1 LSLKIVK
8 IAFYN
13 ILIKKNLF
21 KYFFIFI
28 ITSLS
33 IISINAQEPS
43 YSIIGENELAGL
55 DIYTLAQDKNNF
67 VWLGTENGL
76 YRYDGYEFKK
86 YSHNDLKAK
95 SIFGFTHDNLGDL
108 YCLNLSGQVL
118 KIKNDSIEIFYQLPD
133 SLLASFYEIGFDN
146 ENNLVVAGNR
156 PFKVDKNNKPQL
168 YFDSNNK
175 SFMASYKKLK
185 NDLFFCYQEKDD
197 FKIISLKNGNKPIQ
211 VIFDKK
217 ATSPRYVLQN
227 KNGYSIFKDRDDFNY
242 YDFINGKTIKQDFKL
257 VKSITE
263 QFSSVTYLT
272 SDSTL
277 WQTTRKG
284 GSIALNKNFE
294 KPFHKKLLFNPY
306 FISSYLEDHEGNM
319 WLATL
324 GKGLL
329 FIPNTNLYSYRNLQE
344 LEKEVFTKIISDE
357 KSILISTQSGKIFEF
372 KDRAF
377 KLIYNQKNTKI
388 SLLKFDNKGENIIF
402 NGALTPCFFNV
413 SKKELKATNPF
424 GAIKD
429 VAFIND
435 TLIAFATNSGIR
447 FFNIHLNKLVPSPY
461 QLIDNIG
468 RTSGVCFQK
477 DEGNLWVNTLKG
489 LMIFSKENKPIIY
502 HEIYSTD
509 IIDDGNSVWVA
520 TKDNGIYEFINNK
533 IIQHLTTK
541 TGLVSDVV
549 YKLKIEND
557 ELFIAHEKGLQ
568 VLDLRTKTSINYDKT
583 DGLFMNR
590 ITDFTIVGDIVWLI
604 TNKGIQFFN
613 RTDIKKNLL
622 PPNIILQQIL
632 VNNNFTYILNNQIHE
647 FNFDENNIEI
657 SFTST
662 SFHHQGLL
670 KYAFKINEIDNQW
683 QYRNFNENKVS
694 FTALKPGKYTF
705 KVKSINENN
714 IESEP
719 ITYQFIIHPP
729 FWATWW
735 FYTILGFVFITT
747 TLFVYRYQ
755 LKKQQKKIEL
765 ESELNAS
772 KLIAI
777 QSQMNPH
784 FIFNAINSIQDLILQ
799 GDVDNS
805 YSYIIKFSK
814 LVRQTLNFS
823 DKEFIDIE
831 EEIELLSIYLELEK
845 LRFKDDFEYQINVN
859 NAEDIQVPPMLI
871 QPFVENAIK
880 HGLLHKEGLKKLEI
894 TFNLNDTLHCT
905 VRDNGVGRKKAQ
917 EIKQRQQKSYQ
928 SFSVDATKKRFEIM
942 NNHYQNDFS
951 VTYTDLMNNGKPT
964 GTEVYISMPFKQNY

>member
-1 LSLKIVK
+1 
-8 IAFYN
+8 
-13 ILIKKNLF
+13 LF
-21 KYFFIFI
+21 KYLFIFI
-28 ITSLS
+28 IALLS
-33 IISINAQEPS
+33 ITSINAQEPS
-43 YSIIGENELAGL
+43 YSIVGEDELLGL
-55 DIYTLAQDKNNF
+55 DVYTLAQDKANF
-67 VWLGTENGL
+67 IWLGTENGL

-86 YSHNDLKAK
+86 YNNDNLKAK
-95 SIFGFTHDNLGDL
+95 SIFGFKHDNFGDL
-108 YCLNLSGQVL
+108 YCFNLSGQIL
-118 KIKNDSIEIFYQLPD
+118 RIKNDSIGIIYQIPD
-133 SLLASFYEIGFDN
+133 SLLTSFYEIGFDH

-156 PFKVDKNNKPQL
+156 PFKVDKKNAPVL
-168 YFDSNNK
+168 FFDHKNRTFLA
-175 SFMASYKKLK
+175 SFAKTR
-185 NDLFFCYQEKDD
+185 NDLFFCYQETDD
-197 FKIISLKNGNKPIQ
+197 FNIINLKNGKKPIK

-227 KNGYSIFKDRDDFNY
+227 KNGYTIFKERDDFNF
-242 YDFINGKTIKQDFKL
+242 YDFINDKTVKRHFDIGKIISDQYSN
-257 VKSITE
+257 VS
-263 QFSSVTYLT
+263 YLT
-272 SDSTL
+272 LDSTL

-284 GSIALNKNFE
+284 GSIALNKNSE
-294 KPFHKKLLFNPY
+294 KPFHKKILFNEY
-306 FISSYLEDHEGNM
+306 YISSYLEDNEGNM

-329 FIPNTNLYSYRNLQE
+329 FVPNTNLFSYRNLQE
-344 LEKEVFTKIISDE
+344 LEKEVFTKIIS
-357 KSILISTQSGKIFEF
+357 KGNTIFISTQNGKIFEF
-372 KDRAF
+372 KDNTF

-388 SLLKFDNKGENIIF
+388 SLLKFDNNDEHIIF
-402 NGALTPCFFNV
+402 NGVAATCFFNLS
-413 SKKELKATNPF
+413 SKKIKITEQF
-424 GAIKD
+424 GSIKD
-429 VAFIND
+429 LTFIND
-435 TLIAFATNSGIR
+435 TLIVFATNTGIR
-447 FFNIHLNKLVPSPY
+447 FFNSHSNKIVDSPY
-461 QLIDNIG
+461 QLLDNNG
-468 RTSGVCFQK
+468 RTAGVCFQK
-477 DEGNLWVNTLKG
+477 SNGNLWVNTLKG
-489 LMIFSKENKPIIY
+489 LMILSKEKAPIIY
-502 HEIYSTD
+502 ENIYSTD
-509 IIDDGNSVWVA
+509 IINNQNSVWVA
-520 TKDNGIYEFINNK
+520 TKDNGIYEFKNNK

-557 ELFIAHEKGLQ
+557 ELFISHEKGLQ

-590 ITDFTIVGDIVWLI
+590 ITDFTVVGDIVWLI

-613 RTDIKKNLL
+613 RADIIKNLL
-622 PPNIILQQIL
+622 PPNILLNRVMI
-632 VNNNFTYILNNQIHE
+632 NNQPNSTITNQLHE
-647 FNFDENNIEI
+647 FDFDKNNIEI
-657 SFTST
+657 NFIST

-670 KYAFKINEIDNQW
+670 KYAFKINEIDHKW
-683 QYRNFNENKVS
+683 QYRNFNDNKVS

-705 KVKSINENN
+705 TVKSINENN
-714 IESEP
+714 IESDP
-719 ITYQFIIHPP
+719 ITYQFVIHPP

-735 FYTILGFVFITT
+735 FYTLLGFVFLATI
-747 TLFVYRYQ
+747 LFVYRYQ

-894 TFNLNDTLHCT
+894 TFNLNETLHCN
-905 VRDNGVGRKKAQ
+905 VLDNGVGRKKAQ
-917 EIKQRQQKSYQ
+917 EIKQRQQKNYQ
-928 SFSVDATKKRFEIM
+928 SFSVNATKKRFEIM

-951 VTYTDLMNNGKPT
+951 VTYTDLMNNGKPA

>member
-1 LSLKIVK
+1 M
-8 IAFYN
+8 
-13 ILIKKNLF
+13 F
-21 KYFFIFI
+21 KYLFIFI
-28 ITSLS
+28 IALLS
-33 IISINAQEPS
+33 ITSINAQEPS

-76 YRYDGYEFKK
+76 YRFDGYEFKK
-86 YSHNDLKAK
+86 YNHNDLKAK
-95 SIFGFTHDNLGDL
+95 SIFGFTHDNFGEL
-108 YCLNLSGQVL
+108 YCLNLSGQII
-118 KIKNDSIEIFYQLPD
+118 KIKNDSLQIVYQIPD
-133 SLLASFYEIGFDN
+133 TLLTSFYEIGFDPQ
-146 ENNLVVAGNR
+146 NNLVIAGNR
-156 PFKVDKNNKPQL
+156 PFKVDKNNTPQL
-168 YFDSNNK
+168 FFDSNNK
-175 SFMASYKKLK
+175 SFMASFKKSK
-185 NDLFFCYQEKDD
+185 DDLFFSYQEKDD
-197 FKIISLKNGNKPIQ
+197 FNLINLKNGNKPIK

-227 KNGYSIFKDRDDFNY
+227 KNGYTIFKERDDFNF
-242 YDFINGKTIKQDFKL
+242 YDFIDEKTVKQDFKL
-257 VKSITE
+257 DKTIAN
-263 QFSSVTYLT
+263 QFSNVSYLT
-272 SDSTL
+272 SDSTI

-284 GSIALNKNFE
+284 GSIALNKNSE
-294 KPFHKKLLFNPY
+294 KPFHKKILFNEFY
-306 FISSYLEDHEGNM
+306 ISSYLEDHEGNM

-329 FIPNTNLYSYRNLQE
+329 FIPNTDFYSYRNLQE
-344 LEKEVFTKIISDE
+344 LEKEVFTKIISNE
-357 KSILISTQSGKIFEF
+357 ETIWIATQSGKIIEF
-372 KDRAF
+372 KDNRTNVIF
-377 KLIYNQKNTKI
+377 NQNNTKI
-388 SLLKFDNKGENIIF
+388 SLLKLDKENNQLIF
-402 NGALTPCFFNV
+402 NGPMAPCFF
-413 SKKELKATNPF
+413 SLDDKKVKSTKQF
-424 GAIKD
+424 GSVKD

-435 TLIAFATNSGIR
+435 TLVVFATNTGIR
-447 FFNIHLNKLVPSPY
+447 FFNPYLNKVVAGKFIFPE
-461 QLIDNIG
+461 NIG

-477 DEGNLWVNTLKG
+477 DEQKLWVNTLKG
-489 LMIFSKENKPIIY
+489 LMILSEENEPIIF
-502 HEIYSTD
+502 ENIYSTD
-509 IIDDGNSVWVA
+509 IINDKNSVWVA
-520 TKDNGIYEFINNK
+520 TKDNGIYEFKDNK

-541 TGLVSDVV
+541 TGLISDVI
-549 YKLKIEND
+549 YKLKIVNN

-568 VLDLRTKTSINYDKT
+568 VINLKTKEASNYDKT
-583 DGLFMNR
+583 DGLFINR
-590 ITDFTIVGDIVWLI
+590 ITDFTVKNNVIWLI

-613 RTDIKKNLL
+613 RKDIRENLL
-622 PPNIILQQIL
+622 APNIILNQVL
-632 VNNNFTYILNNQIHE
+632 VNNNSSSISSNKIHE
-647 FNFDENNIEI
+647 FNFDENNVEI
-657 SFTST
+657 NFTST

-705 KVKSINENN
+705 TVKSINENN

-735 FYTILGFVFITT
+735 FYSILGFVFITAT
-747 TLFVYRYQ
+747 IFVYRYQ

-765 ESELNAS
+765 ENELNAS

-799 GDVDNS
+799 GDIDNS

-859 NAEDIQVPPMLI
+859 NAEDIQVPPMLV

-894 TFNLNDTLHCT
+894 TFNLNNTLHCT
-905 VRDNGVGRKKAQ
+905 IKDNGVGRKKAQ
-917 EIKQRQQKSYQ
+917 EIKQRQQKNYQ

-951 VTYTDLMNNGKPT
+951 VTYTDLMNNDKPA
-964 GTEVYISMPFKQNY
+964 GTQVYISMPFKQNY

>member
-1 LSLKIVK
+1 
-8 IAFYN
+8 
-13 ILIKKNLF
+13 LF
-21 KYFFIFI
+21 KYLFIFI
-28 ITSLS
+28 IALLS
-33 IISINAQEPS
+33 ITSINAQEPS

-76 YRYDGYEFKK
+76 YRFDGYEFKK
-86 YSHNDLKAK
+86 YNHNDLKAK
-95 SIFGFTHDNLGDL
+95 SIFGFTHDNFGEL
-108 YCLNLSGQVL
+108 YCLNLSGQII
-118 KIKNDSIEIFYQLPD
+118 KIKNDSIQIIYQIPD
-133 SLLASFYEIGFDN
+133 TLLTSFYEIGFDPQ
-146 ENNLVVAGNR
+146 NNLVIAGNR
-156 PFKVDKNNKPQL
+156 PFKVDKNNNPQL
-168 YFDSNNK
+168 FFDSNNK
-175 SFMASYKKLK
+175 SFMASFKKSK
-185 NDLFFCYQEKDD
+185 DDLFFSYQEKDD
-197 FKIISLKNGNKPIQ
+197 FNIINLKNGKKPIK
-211 VIFDKK
+211 VIFGKK
-217 ATSPRYVLQN
+217 ATSPRYVIQN
-227 KNGYSIFKDRDDFNY
+227 KNGYTIFKERDDFNF
-242 YDFINGKTIKQDFKL
+242 YDFIDEKTVKQDFKL
-257 VKSITE
+257 DKTIAN
-263 QFSSVTYLT
+263 QFSNVSYLT
-272 SDSTL
+272 SDSTI

-284 GSIALNKNFE
+284 GSIALNKNSE
-294 KPFHKKLLFNPY
+294 KPFHKKILFNEY
-306 FISSYLEDHEGNM
+306 YISSYLEDHEENM

-344 LEKEVFTKIISDE
+344 LEKEVFTKIISNE
-357 KSILISTQSGKIFEF
+357 ETIWIATQSGKIIEF
-372 KDRAF
+372 KDNRTNVIF
-377 KLIYNQKNTKI
+377 NQNNTKI
-388 SLLKFDNKGENIIF
+388 SLLKLNKENNQLIF
-402 NGALTPCFFNV
+402 NGPMAPCFFNLDD
-413 SKKELKATNPF
+413 KKVKSTKQF
-424 GAIKD
+424 GSVKD

-435 TLIAFATNSGIR
+435 TLVVFATNGGIR
-447 FFNIHLNKLVPSPY
+447 FFNPYLNKVVVGKFIFPE
-461 QLIDNIG
+461 NIG

-477 DEGNLWVNTLKG
+477 DEQKLWANTLKG
-489 LMIFSKENKPIIY
+489 LMILSEENAPIIF
-502 HEIYSTD
+502 ENIYSTD
-509 IIDDGNSVWVA
+509 IINDENSVWVA
-520 TKDNGIYEFINNK
+520 TKDNGIYEFKNNK

-541 TGLVSDVV
+541 TGLISDVI
-549 YKLKIEND
+549 YKIKIVNN
-557 ELFIAHEKGLQ
+557 ELFIAHEKGFQ
-568 VLDLRTKTSINYDKT
+568 VFNLKTKEAVNYDKT
-583 DGLFMNR
+583 DGLFINR
-590 ITDFTIVGDIVWLI
+590 ITDFTVKNNVIWLI

-613 RTDIKKNLL
+613 RKDIRKNLL
-622 PPNIILQQIL
+622 APNIILHQVL
-632 VNNNFTYILNNQIHE
+632 VNNNSSSISSNQIHE

-657 SFTST
+657 NFTST

-705 KVKSINENN
+705 TVKSINENN
-714 IESEP
+714 VESEP

-735 FYTILGFVFITT
+735 FYSIVGFVFITAT
-747 TLFVYRYQ
+747 ILVYRYQ

-765 ESELNAS
+765 ENELNAS

-799 GDVDNS
+799 GDIDNS

-859 NAEDIQVPPMLI
+859 NAEDIQVPPMLV

-894 TFNLNDTLHCT
+894 TFNLNNTLHCT
-905 VRDNGVGRKKAQ
+905 VKDNGVGRKKAQ
-917 EIKQRQQKSYQ
+917 EIKQRQQKNYQ

-951 VTYTDLMNNGKPT
+951 VTYTDLMNNDKPA
-964 GTEVYISMPFKQNY
+964 GTQVYISMPFKQNY